1 MSSANKGIVKMN
13 NIIKVIENSKKAVVL
28 GHIDE
33 DSDSIGSTLAMCEM
47 LKNMGKEAVLFLSG
61 EPEHR
66 LKFLISDYNYYDE
79 NVNID
84 DFDLLICIDTADA
97 KRLGKRAVLLDKI
110 KPSINIDHHFTNTN
124 YADFNIVDG
133 NMSSASE
140 MVYDLVCQ
148 MGAEITKPM
157 AEYLYCGIMGDT
169 GCLKYN
175 SATPKTAYIISEL
188 MKRGIDHAE
197 LARRIFDTDTFDVIK
212 LKGYIMNNLESYY
225 DGELTVCAL
234 DERVFER
241 YNVRERD
248 CGDIVNIP
256 RSVEGTQIAVSIR
269 DVGDKIKIS
278 FRSNGKYNVSDIAKN
293 FGGGGHIMSAG
304 ATICGVD
311 INKAKD
317 MIVDV
322 VGKYLKEL
330 TS

>member
-1 MSSANKGIVKMN
+1 ME
-13 NIIKVIENSKKAVVL
+13 NIIQLIKNSKKAVVL

-33 DSDSIGSTLAMCEM
+33 DSDSVGSTLAMCEM

-66 LKFLISDYNYYDE
+66 LKFLVPECNYYDDSI
-79 NVNID
+79 NTD

-110 KPSINIDHHFTNTN
+110 KPSVNIDHHFTNTN
-124 YADFNIVDG
+124 YADYNIVDG

-140 MVYDLVCQ
+140 MVYDLICQ
-148 MGAEITKPM
+148 MGAEITKSM

-175 SATPKTAYIISEL
+175 SATPKTALIISEL
-188 MKRGIDHAE
+188 MKKGIDHAK
-197 LARRIFDTDTFDVIK
+197 LARRIFDTDTFGAIK
-212 LKGYIMNNLESYY
+212 LKGYIIDNLESYY
-225 DGELTVCAL
+225 DGELTICAI
-234 DERVFER
+234 DGNIFEK
-241 YNVRERD
+241 YNVQERD

-256 RSVEGTQIAVSIR
+256 RSVEGTQIAASIR
-269 DVGDKIKIS
+269 DVGDKIKVS
-278 FRSNGKYNVSDIAKN
+278 FRSNGKYNVSDIAKI

-304 ATICGVD
+304 ATIRDASIDGAKKMVVD
-311 INKAKD
+311 A
-317 MIVDV
+317 

-330 TS
+330 TP

>member
-1 MSSANKGIVKMN
+1 MDK
-13 NIIKVIENSKKAVVL
+13 IIQLIKNSKKVVVL

-33 DSDSIGSTLAMCEM
+33 DSDSLGSTLAMCEM
-47 LKNMGKEAVLFLSG
+47 LKNMGKEAILFLSG

-66 LKFLISDYNYYDE
+66 LKFLIPECNYYDDSL
-79 NVNID
+79 NTD
-84 DFDLLICIDTADA
+84 DYDLLICIDTADA

-110 KPSINIDHHFTNTN
+110 KPSVNIDHHFTNTN
-124 YADFNIVDG
+124 YADYNLVDG

-140 MVYDLVCQ
+140 MVYDLICQ
-148 MGAEITKPM
+148 TGAQITKTM

-175 SATPKTAYIISEL
+175 SATSRTAFVISEL
-188 MKRGIDHAE
+188 MKKGIDHADI
-197 LARRIFDTDTFDVIK
+197 ARRIFDTDTFDVIK
-212 LKGYIMNNLESYY
+212 LKGYIINNLESYY
-225 DGELTVCAL
+225 NGEVTICAIDGKI
-234 DERVFER
+234 FEK
-241 YNVRERD
+241 YGVSERD

-293 FGGGGHIMSAG
+293 FSGGGHVMSAG
-304 ATICGVD
+304 ATICGCGID
-311 INKAKD
+311 EAKK

-322 VGKYLKEL
+322 IGNYLKEL
-330 TS
+330 TD